1 MTGQQ
6 TSRRRWVSAKAIS
19 LGALVV
25 LLLVTIAR
33 SALPGYLGGSWPWLR
48 DRTVPALTALRHLSA
63 KGLSLDE
70 RWQTQ
75 PPQERQIG
83 SGKWTVMEMVR
94 SRTGAAPPPRD
105 PEPASASGDGPA
117 AARPLPT
124 DSSFDAAPGDAEDLE
139 RVTISLLPMKTVT
152 DQPQVEWSDWEG
164 VARLQTDSQMRLSV
178 PLANGDGAIAV
189 RALRGWDS
197 RQNTYAMAQWYAW
210 PGGGNPSPGQW
221 FWADRQAQLR
231 SQRLPWVAVVLLVQ
245 TRKPLDPL
253 EDYVPLLKEAAAAVQ
268 VALEQGPFRQGA
280 DPQDTS
286 MGPGLSGSEGAWTML
301 QRPDAGA
308 VGGQIPW

>member
-25 LLLVTIAR
+25 LLLVAIAR
-33 SALPGYLGGSWPWLR
+33 STLPGYLGGAWPWLR
-48 DRTVPALTALRHLSA
+48 DRTVPALTALRQLP
-63 KGLSLDE
+63 KTGLALDE

-75 PPQERQIG
+75 PPQEQQIG
-83 SGKWTVMEMVR
+83 SGKWTVMGMVR
-94 SRTGAAPPPRD
+94 SRTGATAPSI
-105 PEPASASGDGPA
+105 PEPAGPLGG

-124 DSSFDAAPGDAEDLE
+124 DPSSGAASGDAEDLE
-139 RVTISLLPMKTVT
+139 LVTISLLPMKTVT

-164 VARLQTDSQMRLSV
+164 VARLQTDSQTRLSV
-178 PLANGDGAIAV
+178 PLANGKGAIAV
-189 RALRGWDS
+189 RALRGWDK

-253 EDYVPLLKEAAAAVQ
+253 DEYVPLLKDAAAAVQ
-268 VALEQGPFRQGA
+268 AALEAGPFRRGA
-280 DPQDTS
+280 AAQDSS
-286 MGPGLSGSEGAWTML
+286 MGPGGSGSGAVWMTAL
-301 QRPDAGA
+301 ESEAGA
-308 VGGQIPW
+308 LGGPMSW